1 MLSWFE
7 IFFWLMDLESAPE
20 REMAVDD
27 HARHI
32 TGPQFRRSGAADIC
46 LKRDVVN
53 KISREVE
60 TIAKDHY
67 ATTQHAKLDDLIP
80 EPISRS
86 DPEIRKV
93 SLGDF
98 YFSREAIVGG
108 ASFIVQTRLPASI
121 HSNDRLQTRLE
132 PNA

>member
-1 MLSWFE
+1 MVLRY
-7 IFFWLMDLESAPE
+7 FFWLMDLESAAE
-20 REMAVDD
+20 RETAVHDY
-27 HARHI
+27 ARHI
-32 TGPQFRRSGAADIC
+32 TGPQLRRSTAADIC
-46 LKRDVVN
+46 LERDVVN
-53 KISREVE
+53 KISGELE
-60 TIAKDHY
+60 TIAKDHH
-67 ATTQHAKLDDLIP
+67 ATTQHAKLDDRIP

-98 YFSREAIVGG
+98 HFRREAIVGG
-108 ASFIVQTRLPASI
+108 ASFIVQTRLPARI